1 MSDDAPLVR
10 QAQAGDA
17 AGLGELLERHRALLH
32 AVAVGMLGHG
42 PQAEDAVHDTFVI
55 ALRRIGDLRDPAA
68 ARAWLLAILG
78 NVCRAQL
85 RRATPEPMADVPEPP
100 AGAPVE
106 AAIDRLALRDWV
118 WTALDRLS
126 PPLRLAV
133 VLRYFSGASSY
144 DAIADLSGVPVGT
157 IRSRLNAA
165 RTQLA
170 DALLET
176 AADRHPGPA
185 RELAVAT
192 GVAMTALQ
200 RTGDASALHDVFR
213 EDLRFRLADRV
224 QRQGRDA
231 YAARIVR
238 DLEDGVSARVRN
250 VVVGADLALIE
261 LWLDSPPG
269 QPLHCPPAAT
279 QVHFHDGHV
288 TDRVV
293 AHYAPRP
300 GRLEPMTNERGTA
313 PAR

>member
-1 MSDDAPLVR
+1 MSGDASLVR

-17 AGLGELLERHRALLH
+17 AGLGALLERHRALLH
-32 AVAVGMLGHG
+32 AVATGMLGAG

-55 ALRRIGDLRDPAA
+55 ALRHIGELRDPAA
-68 ARAWLLAILG
+68 ARAWLLAVLG
-78 NVCRAQL
+78 NVCRAHL
-85 RRATPEPMADVPEPP
+85 RRATPEPMAEVPEPP
-100 AGAPVE
+100 AGTPVE
-106 AAIDRLALRDWV
+106 AAIDHLALRDWV

-157 IRSRLNAA
+157 VRSRLNAA

-176 AADRHPGPA
+176 AAERHPAPT

-200 RTGDASALHDVFR
+200 RTGDTSVLN
-213 EDLRFRLADRV
+213 DLFEP
-224 QRQGRDA
+224 
-231 YAARIVR
+231 
-238 DLEDGVSARVRN
+238 DLRVRN
-250 VVVGADLALIE
+250 VVVGADLAVIE
-261 LWLDSPPG
+261 LWLDNPPD

-279 QVHFHDGHV
+279 QVHFHDGHA
-288 TDRVV
+288 THRLV

-300 GRLEPMTNERGTA
+300 GRVDRMTNERGTA

>member
-1 MSDDAPLVR
+1 MSDDASLVR
-10 QAQAGDA
+10 QVQAGDA

-32 AVAVGMLGHG
+32 AVATGMLGAG
-42 PQAEDAVHDTFVI
+42 PQAEDAVHDTFLI

-68 ARAWLLAILG
+68 VRAWLLAILG

-100 AGAPVE
+100 AGRPVE
-106 AAIDRLALRDWV
+106 AAIDHLALRDWV

-157 IRSRLNAA
+157 VRSRLNAA

-176 AADRHPGPA
+176 AAERHPAPA

-192 GVAMTALQ
+192 GAAMTALQ
-200 RTGDASALHDVFR
+200 RTGDASLLHDVFR
-213 EDLRFRLADRV
+213 EDLQFRLADRV
-224 QRQGRDA
+224 QRRGRDA
-231 YAARIVR
+231 YAARIAR
-238 DLEDGVSARVRN
+238 DLEDGVTARVRN
-250 VVVGADLALIE
+250 VLVGADLAVVE
-261 LWLDSPPG
+261 LWLDSPPD
-269 QPLHCPPAAT
+269 QPLHGPPATT
-279 QVHFHDGHV
+279 QVHFHDGHS
-288 TDRVV
+288 THRVV

-300 GRLEPMTNERGTA
+300 GRGAA
-313 PAR
+313 PPR